1 MHWRRGSRQVS
12 TSLLQAARGVGV
24 PSSTSCT
31 AALGFS
37 FRAARGVGGPCST
50 SSTAAFGFSFC
61 ALLGPTVEQ
70 LRGRISSSCALFL
83 GGRVRIMLDGLPGRW
98 RWGHSPD
105 LHLAK
110 TDCRRRRAQVV
121 LHDDVNLR
129 HYAEMIT
136 HMQPTHEQ
144 VEH

>member
-50 SSTAAFGFSFC
+50 SSTAAFGFSFS

-70 LRGRISSSCALFL
+70 QRGRIPSSCALLF
-83 GGRVRIMLDGLPGRW
+83 GRAGQDHVGWIFRPMALEAFNRPALSQDRL
-98 RWGHSPD
+98 SS
-105 LHLAK
+105 AK
-110 TDCRRRRAQVV
+110 GSSGAS
-121 LHDDVNLR
+121 
-129 HYAEMIT
+129 
-136 HMQPTHEQ
+136 
-144 VEH
+144 